1 MKAVRACGSA
11 QALLDLGDVDGACNR
26 AYYAMFDAARAG
38 LLVSGAPVPPEI
50 GKTHRGLIGVFSLH
64 LVKHG
69 PISRELGRML
79 KRAEEIRIVADYKAS
94 SVELADA
101 RNMVEQVHRFVAA
114 ICAQFLPAQRRSAP
128 SGIRAASVR
137 LSEKSYRERSLH
149 GGRSSGALRP

>member
-50 GKTHRGLIGVFSLH
+50 GKTHPGLIGVFSLH
-64 LVKHG
+64 LLKHG
-69 PISRELGRML
+69 PISREFGRML

-101 RNMVEQVHRFVAA
+101 RNMVAEAHRFVAA
-114 ICAQFLPAQRRSAP
+114 ISAQFLPEQHR
-128 SGIRAASVR
+128 
-137 LSEKSYRERSLH
+137 
-149 GGRSSGALRP
+149 GGD